1 MKYLDKIVVIGL
13 IIFFTIWFIFVI
25 ISIQKEYYNLE
36 ELQNIEKRIDSL
48 ETRIDS
54 LENKE
59 IKINLYIE
67 NEKIEYEYTNSD

>member
-1 MKYLDKIVVIGL
+1 MKHLDKIVVIGL

-25 ISIQKEYYNLE
+25 TSIQKEYYNLE

-48 ETRIDS
+48 ENRMDS

-59 IKINLYIE
+59 IKINIYIE
-67 NEKIEYEYTNSD
+67 NEKVKHKLVTSN